1 MTNASKGHAMNRGTL
16 MVLKRFL
23 TMALG
28 ALGLGALAAGT
39 ALGQTAG
46 DGNIPAPDIFDDQI
60 TCSMN
65 VPSMSPTPTVI
76 PMGGMT
82 SPLDDLIGMGDM
94 AITGEDGVDD
104 LGYVIPPMGAN
115 CGAGGTDAFN
125 AVTVGMG
132 PTTPGGD
139 DATAD
144 YNPGEGDIATD
155 VAHGYSELLGKFV
168 AVYGDPGG
176 TTGGTARMLAAAQK
190 ALGDAIEAG
199 RTGASLTPLEGAVER
214 AQEAHDKARAAFTD
228 ASGGPVYQAGVAE
241 WMAKAAVSKSIVDYD
256 KTVGEA
262 NMARET
268 LDGLS
273 YANYVPLGNDE
284 LTAGGTPVVTIAAGM
299 ATVNLNQLIQYANA
313 DLNNPQV
320 ATVAEDDE
328 NTTDRDETGVTTTTN
343 SNFDAAGRLI
353 VPMSLQNTDFDDTTD
368 VVLASVKDAMNV
380 SVVRTARD
388 NTELAAA
395 ALEKLR
401 DDNLNPAL
409 ATVYSEAARRA
420 RVEADYYAGVYTA
433 MLGDTT
439 NLNGTTSNGVFTP
452 TEDIAGTLDVDE
464 STPFSIASRNSEFQT
479 EDNKRFIA
487 EQTLRGAVA
496 AREAATEGVRGAFN
510 TPQSFYEQLVAR
522 RQALK
527 VAADRK
533 LATASEDGKTP
544 SKTVTDDAAAAAKAL
559 VDAEEAQATA
569 AAAFGDEDGPTA
581 ALVAELLKTG
591 GDDGQALVDAIAATY
606 ETAAGAADAAREVV
620 NELTGA
626 GGAVATNTAGIATN
640 TADIATNTADIES
653 LDGRVTVN
661 EGAISTNADNITM
674 NAGNILANRT
684 DIDANIANIATN
696 TAGIAT
702 NTAGIATNAGDIMTN
717 SGHIMENRGMIE
729 MNTAGVSSNADAIA
743 ANMNSI
749 GSNTAGMMDNRNM
762 IGELSDDLD
771 IVRAGVAAS
780 MALAGMPAINGRGIS
795 IGVGSF
801 DGESAFA
808 VGFQIQ
814 GEMASFKV
822 GLTSGGGATGASAG
836 VGFQF

>member
-39 ALGQTAG
+39 AMGQTAG

-65 VPSMSPTPTVI
+65 VPSATTTPTPTVI
-76 PMGGMT
+76 PMGGKT

-94 AITGEDGVDD
+94 ALTGQDGVDD

-132 PTTPGGD
+132 PTGPDAD

-176 TTGGTARMLAAAQK
+176 TTGGTARALAAAQK

-214 AQEAHDKARAAFTD
+214 AQTAHDKARAAFTD

-284 LTAGGTPVVTIAAGM
+284 LTATGTPVVTIAAGM
-299 ATVNLNQLIQYANA
+299 ASVNLNQLIQYANA

-320 ATVAEDDE
+320 ATVTEDDPDTPLNE
-328 NTTDRDETGVTTTTN
+328 GGVTTTTN

-353 VPMSLQNTDFDDTTD
+353 VPMTYQDTDFDSETATVLTT
-368 VVLASVKDAMNV
+368 VKDAMDV

-452 TEDIAGTLDVDE
+452 AEDLENTPDIDE
-464 STPFSIASRNSEFQT
+464 SAPFSIASRNSEFQT

-496 AREAATEGVRGAFN
+496 DREAATEGVRGAFN

-533 LATASEDGKTP
+533 LASASEDGATP
-544 SKTVTDDAAAAAKAL
+544 SETVTDAATLAAEQL
-559 VDAEEAQATA
+559 VAAEEAQATA
-569 AAAFGDEDGPTA
+569 VAAFGDEDSPTA
-581 ALVAELLKTG
+581 ALVATLLETG

-620 NELTGA
+620 NELTGE
-626 GGAVATNTAGIATN
+626 GGAVAMNTTRSTDN
-640 TADIATNTADIES
+640 ADSIVE
-653 LDGRVTVN
+653 LDGRVTQN
-661 EGAISTNADNITM
+661 EDDIAGNTTMIGENRTMIATNATNIATNSGLIVGLRTDVDSNTAAIGVNTGDILM
-674 NAGNILANRT
+674 NAGNIA
-684 DIDANIANIATN
+684 DN
-696 TAGIAT
+696 T
-702 NTAGIATNAGDIMTN
+702 TAIGVN
-717 SGHIMENRGMIE
+717 S
-729 MNTAGVSSNADAIA
+729 DAIA
-743 ANMNSI
+743 SNMNSI
-749 GSNTAGMMDNRNM
+749 GSNSSAISDNRNM
-762 IGELSDDLD
+762 IGELSESLEV
-771 IVRAGVAAS
+771 VRAGVAAS

>member
-1 MTNASKGHAMNRGTL
+1 MNRGTL

-39 ALGQTAG
+39 AMGQTAG

-82 SPLDDLIGMGDM
+82 SPLDDLIGMGNVVL
-94 AITGEDGVDD
+94 TGQDGVDD

-132 PTTPGGD
+132 PTAPD
-139 DATAD
+139 ANDATAD

-176 TTGGTARMLAAAQK
+176 TTGGTARALTAAQK

-214 AQEAHDKARAAFTD
+214 AQTAHDKARAAFTD

-256 KTVGEA
+256 KTVVEA
-262 NMARET
+262 NEARTE

-284 LTAGGTPVVTIAAGM
+284 LTATGTPVVTIAAGM
-299 ATVNLNQLIQYANA
+299 ASVNLNQLIQYANA

-328 NTTDRDETGVTTTTN
+328 NTEDRDETGVTTTTN

-353 VPMSLQNTDFDDTTD
+353 VPMSLQDTDFDDTTD

-439 NLNGTTSNGVFTP
+439 NLNGTTSDGVFTP
-452 TEDIAGTLDVDE
+452 TLDDANTPDVDE
-464 STPFSIASRNSEFQT
+464 STPHSIASRNSEFQT

-533 LATASEDGKTP
+533 LASASEDGATP
-544 SKTVTDDAAAAAKAL
+544 SETVTDAATLAAEQL
-559 VDAEEAQATA
+559 VAAEEAQATA
-569 AAAFGDEDGPTA
+569 VAAFGDEDGPTA

-620 NELTGA
+620 NELTGE
-626 GGAVATNTAGIATN
+626 GGAVAMNTTRSTDN
-640 TADIATNTADIES
+640 ADSIVE
-653 LDGRVTVN
+653 LDGRVTQN
-661 EGAISTNADNITM
+661 EDDIAGNTTMIGENRTMIATNATNIATNSGLIVGLRTDVDSNTAAIGVNTGDILM
-674 NAGNILANRT
+674 NAGNIA
-684 DIDANIANIATN
+684 DN
-696 TAGIAT
+696 T
-702 NTAGIATNAGDIMTN
+702 TAIGVN
-717 SGHIMENRGMIE
+717 S
-729 MNTAGVSSNADAIA
+729 DAIA
-743 ANMNSI
+743 SNMNSI
-749 GSNTAGMMDNRNM
+749 GSNSSAISDNRNM
-762 IGELSDDLD
+762 IGELSESLEV
-771 IVRAGVAAS
+771 VRAGVAAS

>member
-1 MTNASKGHAMNRGTL
+1 MTIAFLKGHLMKRGTL

-39 ALGQTAG
+39 ALGQAAD

-60 TCSMN
+60 TCTMN
-65 VPSMSPTPTVI
+65 VPSAKATPTPTVI

-94 AITGEDGVDD
+94 ALIVDGTARDGVDD
-104 LGYVIPPMGAN
+104 LGYVIPAMGAN
-115 CGAGGTDAFN
+115 CGRGPVVIGVNQVGPFN
-125 AVTVGMG
+125 AVTVGM
-132 PTTPGGD
+132 TGD
-139 DATAD
+139 NNYDE
-144 YNPGEGDIATD
+144 GEGDIAAD
-155 VAHGYSELLGKFV
+155 VAMGYSDLRGKFV
-168 AVYGDPGG
+168 AVYGDPGM
-176 TTGGTARMLAAAQK
+176 TTGGTVRALTAAQK
-190 ALGDAIEAG
+190 ALGDATEAG
-199 RTGASLTPLEGAVER
+199 RTGASLTPLETAVTR
-214 AQEAHDKARAAFTD
+214 AQEAHDEAWAAFTD
-228 ASGGPVYQAGVAE
+228 AFAGPIYQAGVAE
-241 WMAKAAVSKSIVDYD
+241 WMAKSVVTKSIADYD
-256 KTVGEA
+256 KAVGKA
-262 NMARET
+262 NMART
-268 LDGLS
+268 DLDGLD
-273 YANYVPLGNDE
+273 YADYVPLGVDE
-284 LTAGGTPVVTIAAGM
+284 LIDTVFTFTDGMISAPVLSELTD
-299 ATVNLNQLIQYANA
+299 YANA
-313 DLNNPQV
+313 DLNDPHV
-320 ATVAEDDE
+320 ALVAKDDPTTE
-328 NTTDRDETGVTTTTN
+328 NIDETGVTTTVN
-343 SNFDAAGRLI
+343 SNFDAAGRLV
-353 VPMSLQNTDFDDTTD
+353 VPMSLQDTDMDADTAT
-368 VVLASVKDAMNV
+368 VLTTVKDAMNV

-388 NTELAAA
+388 NTELAAT

-420 RVEADYYAGVYTA
+420 RAEADYYSGVYNA

-452 TEDIAGTLDVDE
+452 TMDQVSTLDVDE

-479 EDNKRFIA
+479 EDNKRSIA

-496 AREAATEGVRGAFN
+496 AREDATEGLRGAFN
-510 TPQSFYEQLVAR
+510 TPQSFYEQLIAR

-533 LATASEDGKTP
+533 LAEASEDGKTP
-544 SKTVTDDAAAAAKAL
+544 SKTVTDAAALAAKQL
-559 VDAEEAQATA
+559 VAAEETQAKVTA
-569 AAAFGDEDGPTA
+569 ALGDPDNPTA
-581 ALVAELLKTG
+581 ALVAELLKTD

-620 NELTGA
+620 DELTGA

-640 TADIATNTADIES
+640 ATDIES

-661 EGAISTNADNITM
+661 EGAISDNADNITA

-684 DIDANIANIATN
+684 DIDTNIANIATN

-702 NTAGIATNAGDIMTN
+702 NAGDILTNAGDIAMNTGRIEVN
-717 SGHIMENRGMIE
+717 EATIE
-729 MNTAGVSSNADAIA
+729 MHTSAIASNAS
-743 ANMNSI
+743 SI
-749 GSNTAGMMDNRNM
+749 GSNTGLINDNRAM
-762 IGELSDDLD
+762 IGELSESLEV
-771 IVRAGVAAS
+771 VRAGVAAS

>member
-1 MTNASKGHAMNRGTL
+1 MTSALLKGHAMNRGTL

-39 ALGQTAG
+39 AMGQTAG

-82 SPLDDLIGMGDM
+82 SPLDDLIGMGN

-132 PTTPGGD
+132 PTAP
-139 DATAD
+139 DANDASAD

-176 TTGGTARMLAAAQK
+176 TTGGTARALTAAQK

-199 RTGASLTPLEGAVER
+199 RTGASLTPLEGAVTR

-228 ASGGPVYQAGVAE
+228 ASAGPIYRAGVAE
-241 WMAKAAVSKSIVDYD
+241 WMAKASVTKSIADYD
-256 KTVGEA
+256 EAVGKA
-262 NMARET
+262 NNARKE
-268 LDGLS
+268 LDELS
-273 YANYVPLGNDE
+273 YANYVPLGNNE
-284 LTAGGTPVVTIAAGM
+284 LTAGGTPVVAIANGM
-299 ATVNLNQLIQYANA
+299 ASVNLNQLIQYANA
-313 DLNNPQV
+313 DLNIPQV
-320 ATVAEDDE
+320 ATVSEVKGE
-328 NTTDRDETGVTTTTN
+328 EGTTTTTN

-353 VPMSLQNTDFDDTTD
+353 VPMSYQNTDNDADTD
-368 VVLASVKDAMNV
+368 EVLASIKDPMDVNV
-380 SVVRTARD
+380 VTNAHE
-388 NTELAAA
+388 NTKLAAA

-420 RVEADYYAGVYTA
+420 RAEADYYAGVYTA

-439 NLNGTTSNGVFTP
+439 NLNVDADGVPIVDDEGT
-452 TEDIAGTLDVDE
+452 ADVDE
-464 STPFSIASRNSEFQT
+464 STPFSIASWNSEFQT

-533 LATASEDGKTP
+533 LATASEDGATP
-544 SKTVTDDAAAAAKAL
+544 SKTVTDAATLAAEQL
-559 VDAEEAQATA
+559 VAAEEAQATA

-620 NELTGA
+620 EELTGA

-640 TADIATNTADIES
+640 ATDIES

-702 NTAGIATNAGDIMTN
+702 NAGDIMTN

-729 MNTAGVSSNADAIA
+729 MNTAGVSSNADAIV

>member
-1 MTNASKGHAMNRGTL
+1 

-65 VPSMSPTPTVI
+65 VPSAMATPTPTVV
-76 PMGGMT
+76 PKGDKT
-82 SPLDDLIGMGDM
+82 SPLDDLIGMGNVVL
-94 AITGEDGVDD
+94 TGQDGVDA

-115 CGAGGTDAFN
+115 CGAGVGADLTPFN
-125 AVTVGMG
+125 AVDVVGTG
-132 PTTPGGD
+132 
-139 DATAD
+139 TAQMPQ
-144 YNPGEGDIATD
+144 NPGEGDIATD
-155 VAHGYSELLGKFV
+155 VAHGYSDLLGKFV
-168 AVYGDPGG
+168 AVYGDPGL

-199 RTGASLTPLEGAVER
+199 RTGASLTPLEGAVTR
-214 AQEAHDKARAAFTD
+214 AQEAHDKAVAAFTD
-228 ASGGPVYQAGVAE
+228 ASAGPVYQAGVAE
-241 WMAKAAVSKSIVDYD
+241 WMAKSVVSKSIVDYD
-256 KTVGEA
+256 KAVGEA
-262 NMARET
+262 NMARTT
-268 LDGLS
+268 LDALS
-273 YANYVPLGNDE
+273 YAGYVPLGNSE
-284 LTAGGTPVVTIAAGM
+284 LTATGTPVVTITNGM
-299 ATVNLNQLIQYANA
+299 ASVNLNQLIQYSNA

-320 ATVAEDDE
+320 ATVTEDDPE
-328 NTTDRDETGVTTTTN
+328 TDGNEGGVTTTTN

-353 VPMSLQNTDFDDTTD
+353 VPMSYQNTDFDDTTD
-368 VVLASVKDAMNV
+368 EVLTTVKSAMNV
-380 SVVRTARD
+380 SVVRDARD
-388 NTELAAA
+388 DTELAAA

-401 DDNLNPAL
+401 DDNVNPAL

-420 RVEADYYAGVYTA
+420 RVEADYYASVYNA

-452 TEDIAGTLDVDE
+452 TEDQPNTMDVDE

-527 VAADRK
+527 VTADRA
-533 LATASEDGKTP
+533 LAKASEDGKTP
-544 SKTVTDDAAAAAKAL
+544 SKTVTDNAAAAAKAL

-569 AAAFGDEDGPTA
+569 VAAFGDEDGPTA

-620 NELTGA
+620 DELTGA
-626 GGAVATNTAGIATN
+626 GGAVAMNTTRSTDN
-640 TADIATNTADIES
+640 ADSIVE
-653 LDGRVTVN
+653 LDGRVTQN
-661 EGAISTNADNITM
+661 EDDIAGNTTMIGENRTMIATNATNIATNSGLIVGLRTDVDTNTAAIGVNAGDILM
-674 NAGNILANRT
+674 NAGNIADNT
-684 DIDANIANIATN
+684 ANI
-696 TAGIAT
+696 G
-702 NTAGIATNAGDIMTN
+702 
-717 SGHIMENRGMIE
+717 
-729 MNTAGVSSNADAIA
+729 MNTSAIA
-743 ANMNSI
+743 DNASMI
-749 GSNTAGMMDNRNM
+749 GSNSASISDNRNM
-762 IGELSDDLD
+762 IGELSESLEV
-771 IVRAGVAAS
+771 VRAGVAAS